1 MPNLEESQSMNKSQI
16 MKKSKIMVALDYP
29 SVDEALQ
36 LIEKLAG
43 YKPFLKI
50 GMQLFYLSGP
60 QLIYQLKEKGFSIF
74 LDLKLH
80 DIPNTVKGASQSLS
94 SLGVDIFN
102 VHCAGGQRMMEAAL
116 EGVEKG
122 LSSYHTHAPRVIGV
136 TQLTSTSQQMM
147 NQEIGIPGELSNSV
161 SHYAKQ
167 AKQSGLNGVVCSALE
182 VPMIKGSLGENFIT
196 VTPGIRLNQSNVGD
210 QVRITTP
217 LEAARLG
224 TDYMV
229 IGRAI
234 TEAEDPAAMYEKIS
248 NDLLNEDSKHRIER
262 G

>member
-1 MPNLEESQSMNKSQI
+1 MTHMEESQRKNKSQI
-16 MKKSKIMVALDYP
+16 MVALDFS
-29 SVDEALQ
+29 SVDDAL
-36 LIEKLAG
+36 KLVHKLEE

-80 DIPNTVKGASQSLS
+80 DIPNTVKGAAQSLS
-94 SLGVDIFN
+94 NLGVDIFN
-102 VHCAGGQRMMEAAL
+102 VHCAGGQRMMEAAM

-122 LSSYHTHAPRVIGV
+122 MSSANIQAPKVIGV
-136 TQLTSTSQQMM
+136 TQLTSTSQKMM
-147 NQEIGIPGELSNSV
+147 NQEIGIPGELNESV
-161 SHYAKQ
+161 SHYAKL
-167 AKQSGLNGVVCSALE
+167 AKQSGLQGVVCSALE
-182 VPMIKGSLGENFIT
+182 VPMIKKDLGEGFIT
-196 VTPGIRLNQSNVGD
+196 VTPGIRPNQFNVAD

-217 LEAARLG
+217 QEAARLG

-234 TEAEDPAAMYEKIS
+234 TEAEDPAEMYERIS
-248 NDLLNEDSKHRIER
+248 SDLLKEHSNISVER

>member
-1 MPNLEESQSMNKSQI
+1 
-16 MKKSKIMVALDYP
+16 MVALDFP
-29 SVDEALQ
+29 SVNEALQ
-36 LIEKLAG
+36 LVDKLAG
-43 YKPFLKI
+43 YKPYLKI

-60 QLIYQLKEKGFSIF
+60 QLIYQLKERGFPIF

-80 DIPNTVKGASQSLS
+80 DIPNTVKGAAQSLS

-122 LSSYHTHAPRVIGV
+122 MSSSHTQAPKVIGV

-147 NQEIGIPGELSNSV
+147 NQQIGIPGELSDSV
-161 SHYAKQ
+161 LHYAKLT
-167 AKQSGLNGVVCSALE
+167 KQSGLHGVVCSALE
-182 VPMIKGSLGENFIT
+182 VTMIKGSLGEDFIT
-196 VTPGIRLNQSNVGD
+196 VTPGIRPNQSNAGD

-217 LEAARLG
+217 QEAASLG

-234 TEAEDPAAMYEKIS
+234 TEAADPAATYENIHSEIINS
-248 NDLLNEDSKHRIER
+248 NLF
-262 G
+262 